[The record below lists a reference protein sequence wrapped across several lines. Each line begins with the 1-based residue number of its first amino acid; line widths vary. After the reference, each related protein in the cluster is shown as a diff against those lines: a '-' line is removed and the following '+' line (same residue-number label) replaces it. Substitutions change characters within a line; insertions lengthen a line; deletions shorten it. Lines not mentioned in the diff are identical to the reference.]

1 MLLDEE
7 KLINYLF
14 ATKFLNLAVK
24 GDYLKKLQFPIIE
37 GSLTLIDL
45 SKKMLHFTQNL
56 NDLVSNVIGLLQTKF
71 PSLIVNQKLS
81 NWYELEKT
89 EFLKELKKGKVN
101 LSLTEESEWIQYF
114 KEQKEKWQN
123 LKSELEETDRQIDKT
138 VYLMYGLNDE
148 EIKIVEESV

>member
-1 MLLDEE
+1 MPCGRGRRPLRGPPRL
-7 KLINYLF
+7 
-14 ATKFLNLAVK
+14 
-24 GDYLKKLQFPIIE
+24 IIE
-37 GSLTLIDL
+37 I
-45 SKKMLHFTQNL
+45 NL
-56 NDLVSNVIGLLQTKF
+56 KNTRLFGFNT
-71 PSLIVNQKLS
+71 
-81 NWYELEKT
+81 
-89 EFLKELKKGKVN
+89 KGKVN

>member
-1 MLLDEE
+1 MKE
-7 KLINYLF
+7 
-14 ATKFLNLAVK
+14 
-24 GDYLKKLQFPIIE
+24 
-37 GSLTLIDL
+37 
-45 SKKMLHFTQNL
+45 M
-56 NDLVSNVIGLLQTKF
+56 
-71 PSLIVNQKLS
+71 QKD
-81 NWYELEKT
+81 NKEKT

>member
-1 MLLDEE
+1 LPCGRGRRPLRGPPR
-7 KLINYLF
+7 L
-14 ATKFLNLAVK
+14 
-24 GDYLKKLQFPIIE
+24 IIE
-37 GSLTLIDL
+37 I
-45 SKKMLHFTQNL
+45 NL
-56 NDLVSNVIGLLQTKF
+56 KNTRLFGFNT
-71 PSLIVNQKLS
+71 
-81 NWYELEKT
+81 
-89 EFLKELKKGKVN
+89 KGKVN